1 MRGLLRRLRGV
12 PELKTRRLRLVA
24 MTPEM
29 LEADAASEGRLA
41 TLLRAKVPAAWP
53 PVEWELHVLATIFA
67 NATAKP
73 ESMGWHRYTLMPD
86 RLGRRTLVGCVGG
99 FPRGDGVVEIGYS
112 TLPAFQRKGY
122 GTEAAGALVEY
133 LLEQEGVR
141 AVTAQTF
148 ASMAESIKVMERC
161 GMVFAGEG
169 DDPGTVRYRRER

>member
-1 MRGLLRRLRGV
+1 
-12 PELKTRRLRLVA
+12 
-24 MTPEM
+24 
-29 LEADAASEGRLA
+29 
-41 TLLRAKVPAAWP
+41 
-53 PVEWELHVLATIFA
+53 
-67 NATAKP
+67 
-73 ESMGWHRYTLMPD
+73 
-86 RLGRRTLVGCVGG
+86 VGCVGG